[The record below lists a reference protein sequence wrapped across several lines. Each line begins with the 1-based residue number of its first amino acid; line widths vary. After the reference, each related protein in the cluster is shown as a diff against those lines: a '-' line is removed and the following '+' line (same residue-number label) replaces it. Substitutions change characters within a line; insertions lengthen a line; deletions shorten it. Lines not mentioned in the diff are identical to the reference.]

1 MSISSVKTGAV
12 GVSLLAGNPYYD
24 PAATFLIQRV
34 TATGS
39 ETTITFSSIPQN
51 YKHLQIRMMAE
62 RNTTASHNFAVDVRL
77 NGATG
82 TSGAYHNLYGDGASV
97 VASGTA
103 STQDLRQF
111 FLFTTA
117 GTANTSIYGT
127 GIVDIHDYT
136 SSTKNKT
143 IRSIGGFDSNGAG
156 RIYLSSGLYA
166 VTTPVTSVALYFAG
180 DTVRSGST
188 FALYGMVG

>member
-1 MSISSVKTGAV
+1 MLIPLGVLAASGAGGGGSFESI
-12 GVSLLAGNPYYD
+12 
-24 PAATFLIQRV
+24 ATV
-34 TATGS
+34 TAAGG
-39 ETTITFSSIPQN
+39 ETSLSFASIPSTYQ
-51 YKHLQIRMMAE
+51 HLQIRLMAE

-82 TSGAYHNLYGDGASV
+82 TSGAYHNLYGDGSGV
-97 VASGTA
+97 TASGTA

-117 GTANTSIYGT
+117 GTANTNIYGT
-127 GIVDIHDYT
+127 GIIDVHDYAST
-136 SSTKNKT
+136 TKNKT

-166 VTTPVTSVALYFAG
+166 LTTAVSSISFYFAG
-180 DTVRSGST
+180 DALRAGST
-188 FALYGMVG
+188 FALYGIKGA